1 MKVKDIVIK
10 RMREPQRSFCPRGL
24 LTLSDNIFLTP
35 PYNNLMDAF
44 QAKLVAAATGSTLTA
59 LTSIFYI
66 LPYFNITHIL
76 LSDSIRRGQ
85 DSFTNPAATDTSPL
99 PSSSVKHMLPTI

>member
-10 RMREPQRSFCPRGL
+10 RMRELQRSFCAENARGL

-44 QAKLVAAATGSTLTA
+44 QAKLVGAATGSTLTA

-66 LPYFNITHIL
+66 ITI
-76 LSDSIRRGQ
+76 
-85 DSFTNPAATDTSPL
+85 F
-99 PSSSVKHMLPTI
+99 